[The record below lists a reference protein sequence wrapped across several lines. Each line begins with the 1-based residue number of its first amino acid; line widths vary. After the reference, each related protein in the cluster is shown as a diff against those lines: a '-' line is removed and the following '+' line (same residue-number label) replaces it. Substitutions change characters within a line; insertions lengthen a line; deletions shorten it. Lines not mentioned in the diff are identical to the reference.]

1 MSKREEKT
9 TVAAS
14 VLHEVKASDMT
25 IMGNLDKIV
34 TTLISRD
41 ATGATHLEEQKL
53 PDAKDALEYI
63 AGKFDISE
71 TQAMLFAL
79 MFDRAGYHSCTTKDF
94 AEYLGVTSLRVYSY
108 YEDYEVLRKKW
119 LIRMTQDGM
128 LRIPRMVIAETRKD
142 KVFKKPDFKNLD
154 TSALVSQIG
163 HFVGYVMQS
172 EYSVKEAVE
181 DAHSALSENPGT
193 GMSRVYEKYQID
205 NCAINEKFLFFL
217 LIISRLENGMDNM
230 SVAKLTTYFDDDTY
244 ISLRD
249 RIFNERLSLQKKNL
263 VVFETCDG
271 VVTKDRIRINEEI
284 LTEICQD
291 APVLLESGSPAVG
304 VISPDSIVKKKLF
317 FTDEVQKN
325 ITMLSGVLEEHK
337 YNELKSRMRRNG
349 MREGFTCLFYGA
361 PGTGKTETVYQ
372 LAKESDRELI
382 EVDVATLMNCYVGET
397 EKNTRRVFENYR
409 RMVHRGSRAPIL
421 LFNEADAILGR
432 RMKGAEKH
440 VDRMSNSVQN
450 IILQEMEKLDGIMI
464 ATTNLAENLDSAFE
478 RRFLYK
484 IKFENPT
491 AELRGRIWSEM
502 IPDMKEEEVMMLSKK
517 YDFSGGQI
525 ENIAR
530 KRFIT
535 MVLSGSHVPFEQVCN
550 FCQEELLQDNHIQR
564 IGF

>member
-34 TTLISRD
+34 TTLITRD
-41 ATGATHLEEQKL
+41 TTGATHLQEQKL

-79 MFDRAGYHSCTTKDF
+79 MFDRAGYCSCTTKDF
-94 AEYLGVTSLRVYSY
+94 AKYLGVTSLRAYSY

-128 LRIPRMVIAETRKD
+128 FRIPRMVIAEARKD

-154 TSALVSQIG
+154 IAGLVSQIG
-163 HFVGYVMQS
+163 HFVAYVNQS
-172 EYSVKEAVE
+172 EYSVEEAVE
-181 DAHSALSENPGT
+181 DAQAALSENPGT
-193 GMSRVYEKYQID
+193 GMSRVYEKYQIND
-205 NCAINEKFLFFL
+205 CAIDEKFLFFL
-217 LIISRLENGMDNM
+217 LINSRLENGMDTM
-230 SVAKLTTYFDDDTY
+230 PVATLTTYFSDAAC
-244 ISLRD
+244 ISLRKS
-249 RIFNERLSLQKKNL
+249 IFNECLCLQEKNIIEFELSGGI
-263 VVFETCDG
+263 VS
-271 VVTKDRIRINEEI
+271 KDQIRINEDI

-291 APVLLESGSPAVG
+291 APVLLEKGSPAVG

-317 FTDEVQKN
+317 FSDEVQKD
-325 ITMLSGVLEEHK
+325 ITILSGLLEEHK
-337 YNELKSRMRRNG
+337 YDELKLRMRKNG
-349 MREGFTCLFYGA
+349 MREGFTCLFYGT
-361 PGTGKTETVYQ
+361 PGTGKTECVYQ
-372 LAKESDRELI
+372 LAKECGRELI
-382 EVDVATLMNCYVGET
+382 EVDVAALMSCFVGQT
-397 EKNTRRVFENYR
+397 EKNTRRLFENYR
-409 RMVHRGSRAPIL
+409 RMVHRGRKAPIL

-450 IILQEMEKLDGIMI
+450 IILQEMEKLDGSMI

-502 IPDMKEEEVMMLSKK
+502 LPDLKDEEVGVLSKQ

-525 ENIAR
+525 ENIVR

-535 MVLSGSHVPFEQVCN
+535 TVLGGKDAPFEQICE
-550 FCQEELLQDNHIQR
+550 FCKEEVLQENDIQK

>member
-34 TTLISRD
+34 TTLITRD
-41 ATGATHLEEQKL
+41 TTGATHLQEQKL
-53 PDAKDALEYI
+53 PDAKAALEYI

-79 MFDRAGYHSCTTKDF
+79 MFDRAGYEYCTMKDF
-94 AEYLGVTSLRVYSY
+94 AEYLGVTTLRTYSY
-108 YEDYEVLRKKW
+108 YEDYEELRKKW
-119 LIRMTQDGM
+119 LIRMTNEGRF
-128 LRIPRMVIAETRKD
+128 RIPRMVIAETRKD

-154 TSALVSQIG
+154 TAGLVSQIG
-163 HFVGYVMQS
+163 HFVAYVNQS
-172 EYSVKEAVE
+172 EYSVEEAVE
-181 DAHSALSENPGT
+181 DAQAALSENPGT

-205 NCAINEKFLFFL
+205 DCAIDEKFLFFL
-217 LIISRLENGMDNM
+217 LINSRLENGMDTM
-230 SVAKLTTYFDDDTY
+230 PVATLTTYFDDDTY

-249 RIFNERLSLQKKNL
+249 HIFNERLSLQKKNL

-271 VVTKDRIRINEEI
+271 IVTKDRIRINEEI

-304 VISPDSIVKKKLF
+304 VIFPDSIVRKKLF

-337 YNELKSRMRRNG
+337 YDELKLRMRGNG
-349 MREGFTCLFYGA
+349 MREGFTCLFYGP

-372 LAKESDRELI
+372 LAKESGRELI

-432 RMKGAEKH
+432 RMKGAEKS

-502 IPDMKEEEVMMLSKK
+502 LPDLKDDEVGVLSKQ

-535 MVLSGSHVPFEQVCN
+535 TVLGGKDAPFEQICE
-550 FCQEELLQDNHIQR
+550 FCKEEVLQENDIQK

>member
-1 MSKREEKT
+1 MSKKEEKT
-9 TVAAS
+9 TVTAS
-14 VLHEVKASDMT
+14 DLHEVKASDMT
-25 IMGNLDKIV
+25 LMGSLDKIV

-41 ATGATHLEEQKL
+41 TTGATHLQEQKL

-63 AGKFDISE
+63 ARKFDISE
-71 TQAMLFAL
+71 IQAMLFAL
-79 MFDRAGYHSCTTKDF
+79 MFDRAGNEYCTTKDF
-94 AEYLGVTSLRVYSY
+94 AEYLGVTVLRAYSY

-119 LIRMTQDGM
+119 LIRMTQEGM
-128 LRIPRMVIAETRKD
+128 FRIPRMVIADTRKD

-154 TSALVSQIG
+154 IAGLVSQIG
-163 HFVGYVMQS
+163 HFVAYVNQS
-172 EYSVKEAVE
+172 EYSVEEAVE
-181 DAHSALSENPGT
+181 DAQAALSENPGT
-193 GMSRVYEKYQID
+193 GMSRVYEKYQIND
-205 NCAINEKFLFFL
+205 CAIDEKFLFFL
-217 LIISRLENGMDNM
+217 LINSRLENGMDTM
-230 SVAKLTTYFDDDTY
+230 PVATLTTYFSDAAC
-244 ISLRD
+244 ISLRKS
-249 RIFNERLSLQKKNL
+249 IFNECLCLQEKNIIEFELSGGI
-263 VVFETCDG
+263 VS
-271 VVTKDRIRINEEI
+271 KDQIRINEDI

-291 APVLLESGSPAVG
+291 APVLLEKGSPAVG

-317 FTDEVQKN
+317 FSDEVQKD
-325 ITMLSGVLEEHK
+325 ITILSGLLEEHK
-337 YNELKSRMRRNG
+337 YDELKLRMRKNG
-349 MREGFTCLFYGA
+349 MREGFTCLFYGT
-361 PGTGKTETVYQ
+361 PGTGKTECVYQ
-372 LAKESDRELI
+372 LAKECGRELI
-382 EVDVATLMNCYVGET
+382 EVDVAALMSCFVGQT
-397 EKNTRRVFENYR
+397 EKNTRRLFENYR
-409 RMVHRGSRAPIL
+409 RMVHRGRKAPIL

-502 IPDMKEEEVMMLSKK
+502 LPDLKDEEVGVLSKQ

-525 ENIAR
+525 ENIVR

-535 MVLSGSHVPFEQVCN
+535 TVLGGKDAPFEQICE
-550 FCQEELLQDNHIQR
+550 FCKEEVLQENDIQK

>member
-1 MSKREEKT
+1 MSKKEEKT
-9 TVAAS
+9 TVTAS
-14 VLHEVKASDMT
+14 DLHEVKASDMT
-25 IMGNLDKIV
+25 LMGSLDKIV

-41 ATGATHLEEQKL
+41 TTGATHLQEQKL

-63 AGKFDISE
+63 ARKFDISE

-79 MFDRAGYHSCTTKDF
+79 MFDRAGYLSCTTKAF
-94 AEYLGVTSLRVYSY
+94 AEYLGVTSLRAYSY

-119 LIRMTQDGM
+119 LIRMTQEGM
-128 LRIPRMVIAETRKD
+128 FRIPRMVITETRKD

-154 TSALVSQIG
+154 TAGLVSQIG
-163 HFVGYVMQS
+163 HFVAYVTQS
-172 EYSVKEAVE
+172 EYSVEEAVE
-181 DAHSALSENPGT
+181 DAQAALSENPGT
-193 GMSRVYEKYQID
+193 GMSRAYDKYQID
-205 NCAINEKFLFFL
+205 DCTINEKFLFFL
-217 LIISRLENGMDNM
+217 LIISRLENGMENM

-249 RIFNERLSLQKKNL
+249 RIFNECLSLQKKNL

-271 VVTKDRIRINEEI
+271 IVTKDRIRINEDV

-291 APVLLESGSPAVG
+291 DPVLLESGSPAAG
-304 VISPDSIVKKKLF
+304 VISPESIVKKKLF

-337 YNELKSRMRRNG
+337 YDELKFRMRGNG
-349 MREGFTCLFYGA
+349 MREGFTCLFYGP
-361 PGTGKTETVYQ
+361 PGTGKTESVYQ
-372 LAKESDRELI
+372 LAKESGRELI
-382 EVDVATLMNCYVGET
+382 EVDVAALMNCYVGET
-397 EKNTRRVFENYR
+397 EKNTRRLFENYR
-409 RMVHRGSRAPIL
+409 RRVHRGSRAPIL

-432 RMKGAEKH
+432 RMKGAEKS

-464 ATTNLAENLDSAFE
+464 ATTNLTENLDSAFE

-502 IPDMKEEEVMMLSKK
+502 LPDLKDEEVGVLSKQ

-535 MVLSGSHVPFEQVCN
+535 TVLGGKDVPFEQICD
-550 FCQEELLQDNHIQR
+550 FCKEEVLQENDITK

>member
-1 MSKREEKT
+1 MSNKEEKT
-9 TVAAS
+9 TVAAA

-25 IMGNLDKIV
+25 LMGSLDKIV

-41 ATGATHLEEQKL
+41 TTGATHLQEQKL

-63 AGKFDISE
+63 ARKFDISE
-71 TQAMLFAL
+71 IQAMLFAL
-79 MFDRAGYHSCTTKDF
+79 MFDRAGNEYCTTKDF
-94 AEYLGVTSLRVYSY
+94 AEYLGVTVLRAYSY
-108 YEDYEVLRKKW
+108 YEDY
-119 LIRMTQDGM
+119 D
-128 LRIPRMVIAETRKD
+128 RMVIAETRKD

-154 TSALVSQIG
+154 TAGLVSQIG
-163 HFVGYVMQS
+163 HFVAYVNQS
-172 EYSVKEAVE
+172 EYSVEEAVE
-181 DAHSALSENPGT
+181 DAQAALSENPGT
-193 GMSRVYEKYQID
+193 GISRVYEKYQID
-205 NCAINEKFLFFL
+205 DCAIDEKFLFFL
-217 LIISRLENGMDNM
+217 LINSRLENGMDTM
-230 SVAKLTTYFDDDTY
+230 PVATLTTYFSDAAC
-244 ISLRD
+244 ISLRKS
-249 RIFNERLSLQKKNL
+249 IFNECLCLQEKNIIEFELSGGI
-263 VVFETCDG
+263 VS
-271 VVTKDRIRINEEI
+271 KDQIRINEDI

-291 APVLLESGSPAVG
+291 APVLLEKGSPAVG

-317 FTDEVQKN
+317 FSDEVQKD
-325 ITMLSGVLEEHK
+325 ITILSGLLEEHK
-337 YNELKSRMRRNG
+337 YDELKLRMRKNG
-349 MREGFTCLFYGA
+349 MREGFTCLFYGT
-361 PGTGKTETVYQ
+361 PGTGKTECVYQ
-372 LAKESDRELI
+372 LAKECGRELI
-382 EVDVATLMNCYVGET
+382 EVDVAALMSCFVGQT

-409 RMVHRGSRAPIL
+409 RMVHRGSRTPIL

-432 RMKGAEKH
+432 RMKGAEKA

-464 ATTNLAENLDSAFE
+464 ATTNLTENLDSAFE

-502 IPDMKEEEVMMLSKK
+502 LPDLKDEEVGVLSKQ

-535 MVLSGSHVPFEQVCN
+535 TVLGGKDVPFEQICG
-550 FCQEELLQDNHIQR
+550 FCKEELLQDNNISK

>member
-1 MSKREEKT
+1 MSKKEEKT

-34 TTLISRD
+34 TTLITRD
-41 ATGATHLEEQKL
+41 TTGATHLQEQKL

-79 MFDRAGYHSCTTKDF
+79 MFDRAGYCSCTTKDF
-94 AEYLGVTSLRVYSY
+94 AKYLGVTSLRAYSY

-128 LRIPRMVIAETRKD
+128 FRIPRMVIAEARKD

-154 TSALVSQIG
+154 IAGLVSQIG
-163 HFVGYVMQS
+163 HFVAYVNQS
-172 EYSVKEAVE
+172 EYSVEEAVE
-181 DAHSALSENPGT
+181 DAQAALSENPGT
-193 GMSRVYEKYQID
+193 GMSRVYEKYQIND
-205 NCAINEKFLFFL
+205 CAIDEKFLFFL
-217 LIISRLENGMDNM
+217 LINSRLENGMDTM
-230 SVAKLTTYFDDDTY
+230 PVATLTTYFSDAAC
-244 ISLRD
+244 ISLRKS
-249 RIFNERLSLQKKNL
+249 IFNECLCLQEKNIIEFELSGGI
-263 VVFETCDG
+263 VS
-271 VVTKDRIRINEEI
+271 KDQIRINEDI

-291 APVLLESGSPAVG
+291 APVLLEKGSPAVG

-317 FTDEVQKN
+317 FSDEVQKD
-325 ITMLSGVLEEHK
+325 ITILSGLLEEHK
-337 YNELKSRMRRNG
+337 YDELKLRMRKNG
-349 MREGFTCLFYGA
+349 MREGFTCLFYGT
-361 PGTGKTETVYQ
+361 PGTGKTECVYQ
-372 LAKESDRELI
+372 LAKECGRELI
-382 EVDVATLMNCYVGET
+382 EVDVAALMSCFVGQT
-397 EKNTRRVFENYR
+397 EKNTRRLFENYR
-409 RMVHRGSRAPIL
+409 RMVHRGRKAPIL

-432 RMKGAEKH
+432 RMKGAEKS

-502 IPDMKEEEVMMLSKK
+502 LPDLKDEEVGVLSKQ

-525 ENIAR
+525 ENIVR

-535 MVLSGSHVPFEQVCN
+535 TVLGGKDAPFEQICE
-550 FCQEELLQDNHIQR
+550 FCKEEVLQENDIQK

>member
-1 MSKREEKT
+1 
-9 TVAAS
+9 
-14 VLHEVKASDMT
+14 MT

-34 TTLISRD
+34 TTLITRD
-41 ATGATHLEEQKL
+41 TTGATHLQEQKL
-53 PDAKDALEYI
+53 PDAKAALEYI

-79 MFDRAGYHSCTTKDF
+79 MFDRAGYEYFTMKDF
-94 AEYLGVTSLRVYSY
+94 AEYLGVTTLRTYSY
-108 YEDYEVLRKKW
+108 YEDYEELRKKW
-119 LIRMTQDGM
+119 LIRMTNEGRF
-128 LRIPRMVIAETRKD
+128 RIPRMVIAETRKD

-154 TSALVSQIG
+154 TAGLVSQIG
-163 HFVGYVMQS
+163 HFVAYVNQS
-172 EYSVKEAVE
+172 EYSVEEAVE
-181 DAHSALSENPGT
+181 DAQAALSENPGT
-193 GMSRVYEKYQID
+193 GISRVYEKYQID
-205 NCAINEKFLFFL
+205 DCAIDEKFLFFL
-217 LIISRLENGMDNM
+217 LINSRLENGMDTM
-230 SVAKLTTYFDDDTY
+230 PVATLTTYFSDAAC
-244 ISLRD
+244 ISLRKS
-249 RIFNERLSLQKKNL
+249 IFNECLCLQEKNIIEFELSGGI
-263 VVFETCDG
+263 VS
-271 VVTKDRIRINEEI
+271 KDQIRINEDI

-291 APVLLESGSPAVG
+291 APVLLEKGSPAVG

-317 FTDEVQKN
+317 FSDEVQKD
-325 ITMLSGVLEEHK
+325 ITILSGLLEEHK
-337 YNELKSRMRRNG
+337 YDELKLRMRKNG
-349 MREGFTCLFYGA
+349 MREGFTCLFYGT
-361 PGTGKTETVYQ
+361 PGTGKTECVYQ
-372 LAKESDRELI
+372 LAKECGRELI
-382 EVDVATLMNCYVGET
+382 EVDVAALMSCFVGQT
-397 EKNTRRVFENYR
+397 EKNTRRLFENYR
-409 RMVHRGSRAPIL
+409 RMVHRGRKAPIL

-502 IPDMKEEEVMMLSKK
+502 LPDLKDEEVGVLSKQ

-535 MVLSGSHVPFEQVCN
+535 TVLGGKDAPFEQICE
-550 FCQEELLQDNHIQR
+550 FCKEEVLQENDIQK

>member
-1 MSKREEKT
+1 MSNKEEKT
-9 TVAAS
+9 TVAAA

-25 IMGNLDKIV
+25 LMGSLDKIV

-41 ATGATHLEEQKL
+41 TTGATHLQEQKL

-63 AGKFDISE
+63 ARKFDISE
-71 TQAMLFAL
+71 IQAMLFAL
-79 MFDRAGYHSCTTKDF
+79 MFDRAGNEYCTTKDF
-94 AEYLGVTSLRVYSY
+94 AEYLGVTVLRAYSY

-119 LIRMTQDGM
+119 LIRMTQEGM
-128 LRIPRMVIAETRKD
+128 FRIPRMVIADTRKD

-154 TSALVSQIG
+154 IAGLVSQIG
-163 HFVGYVMQS
+163 HFVAYVKQS
-172 EYSVKEAVE
+172 EYSVEEAVE
-181 DAHSALSENPGT
+181 DAQAALLENPGT
-193 GMSRVYEKYQID
+193 GMSRVYEKYRID
-205 NCAINEKFLFFL
+205 DCTINEKFLFFL
-217 LIISRLENGMDNM
+217 LINSRLENGMDTM
-230 SVAKLTTYFDDDTY
+230 PVATLTTYFSDAAC
-244 ISLRD
+244 ISLRKS
-249 RIFNERLSLQKKNL
+249 IFNECLCLQEKNIIEFELSGGI
-263 VVFETCDG
+263 VS
-271 VVTKDRIRINEEI
+271 KDQISINEDI

-291 APVLLESGSPAVG
+291 APVLLEKGSPAVG

-317 FTDEVQKN
+317 FSDEVQKD
-325 ITMLSGVLEEHK
+325 ITILSGLLEEHK
-337 YNELKSRMRRNG
+337 YDELKLRMRKNG
-349 MREGFTCLFYGA
+349 MREGFTCLFYGT
-361 PGTGKTETVYQ
+361 PGTGKTECVYQ
-372 LAKESDRELI
+372 LAKECGRELI
-382 EVDVATLMNCYVGET
+382 EVDVAALMSCFVGQT
-397 EKNTRRVFENYR
+397 EKNTRRLFENYR
-409 RMVHRGSRAPIL
+409 RMVHRGRKAPIL

-478 RRFLYK
+478 SRFLYK

-502 IPDMKEEEVMMLSKK
+502 LPDLKDEEVGVLSKQ

-535 MVLSGSHVPFEQVCN
+535 TVLGGKDVPFEQICD
-550 FCQEELLQDNHIQR
+550 FCKEEVLQENDITK